1 MDKYKKLNI
10 ARSVFAFIIFVAFG
24 IIVCTEKGGDLLIPK
39 VKEKLNEYITTN
51 YTSIVN
57 NTIQDEITYKDKTFT
72 MKIYDK
78 TNKNHYFYIT
88 YDNGKI
94 TDTYQEDYIKGKSL
108 LNEIKNTLEKE
119 IYNKT
124 KIEAKVNILSSLD
137 EYTSRVQNLIL
148 KEDNLEGLKFYTLSI
163 NIDLRTWD
171 EVSAS
176 KEITDMLNTFIK
188 YNINPK
194 SYIITINNLKEI
206 TESIEIKNIDNDFIN
221 NEYKEQILSD
231 IINNKKSDL
240 LDEYNITFKHLN

>member
-10 ARSVFAFIIFVAFG
+10 ARGVFAFIIFVAFG

-57 NTIQDEITYKDKTFT
+57 DTIQDEITYKDKTFT

-108 LNEIKNTLEKE
+108 LKEIKTTLEKE

-240 LDEYNITFKHLN
+240 LDKYNITFKHLN

>member
-1 MDKYKKLNI
+1 MDKYKRLNI
-10 ARSVFAFIIFVAFG
+10 ARGAFAFIIFVAFG
-24 IIVCTEKGGDLLIPK
+24 IIICTEKGGDLLIPK
-39 VKEKLNEYITTN
+39 VKEKLSEYLTTN

-57 NTIQDEITYKDKTFT
+57 ETIQDEITYKDKTFT

-78 TNKNHYFYIT
+78 LNKKHYFYIT

-108 LNEIKNTLEKE
+108 LNEIKNNLENK

-124 KIEAKVNILSSLD
+124 KIESKVNILSSLD

-148 KEDNLEGLKFYTLSI
+148 KEENLEEIKFYTLSI

-171 EVSAS
+171 EENAS
-176 KEITDMLNTFIK
+176 KAITDTLNTFIK
-188 YNINPK
+188 HNINPK
-194 SYIITINNLKEI
+194 SYVITINNLKEI
-206 TESIEIKNIDNDFIN
+206 TESMEIYNIDNDFIN

-240 LDEYNITFKHLN
+240 LDEYNITYKHLN

>member
-10 ARSVFAFIIFVAFG
+10 ERGIFAFIIFVAFG

-39 VKEKLNEYITTN
+39 VKEKLSKYITTN

-57 NTIQDEITYKDKTFT
+57 DTIQDEITYKDKTFT

-108 LNEIKNTLEKE
+108 LNKIQKDLEKE

-137 EYTSRVQNLIL
+137 KYTSRVQNLIL
-148 KEDNLEGLKFYTLSI
+148 KEENLESLKFYTLSI

-171 EVSAS
+171 EENAS
-176 KEITDMLNTFIK
+176 KVITDTLNTFIK
-188 YNINPK
+188 HNINPK
-194 SYIITINNLKEI
+194 SYTITINNLKEI
-206 TESIEIKNIDNDFIN
+206 TESIEINNIDNDFIN
-221 NEYKEQILSD
+221 NEYKEQIFSD
-231 IINNKKSDL
+231 IINNKKSNL
-240 LDEYNITFKHLN
+240 LNEYNITFKHLN

>member
-10 ARSVFAFIIFVAFG
+10 ARGVFAFIIFVVFG
-24 IIVCTEKGGDLLIPK
+24 IIICTEKGGDLLIPK

-57 NTIQDEITYKDKTFT
+57 DTIQDEITYKDKTFT

-78 TNKNHYFYIT
+78 TNKNHYFYIV

-108 LNEIKNTLEKE
+108 LNEIQKKLEKE

-124 KIEAKVNILSSLD
+124 KIKVEVNILSSLD
-137 EYTSRVQNLIL
+137 QYTSRVQNLIL
-148 KEDNLEGLKFYTLSI
+148 KEEDLEKIKFYTLSI
-163 NIDLRTWD
+163 NIDIRTWD
-171 EVSAS
+171 KENAS
-176 KEITDMLNTFIK
+176 EAITDTLNAFIK
-188 YNINPK
+188 HNINPK
-194 SYIITINNLKEI
+194 SYTITINNLKEI
-206 TESIEIKNIDNDFIN
+206 TESIEINNIDNDFVN

-240 LDEYNITFKHLN
+240 LDKYNITFKHLN

>member
-10 ARSVFAFIIFVAFG
+10 ERGIFAFIIFVAFG

-39 VKEKLNEYITTN
+39 VKEKLSKYITTN

-57 NTIQDEITYKDKTFT
+57 DTIQDEITYKDKTFT

-108 LNEIKNTLEKE
+108 LNKIQKDLEKE

-137 EYTSRVQNLIL
+137 KYTSRVQNLIL
-148 KEDNLEGLKFYTLSI
+148 KEENLESLKFYTLSI

-171 EVSAS
+171 EENAS
-176 KEITDMLNTFIK
+176 KVITDTLNTFIK
-188 YNINPK
+188 HNINPK
-194 SYIITINNLKEI
+194 SYTITINNLKEI
-206 TESIEIKNIDNDFIN
+206 TESIEINNIDNDFMN
-221 NEYKEQILSD
+221 NEYKEQIFSD
-231 IINNKKSDL
+231 IINNKKSNL
-240 LDEYNITFKHLN
+240 LNEYNITFKHLN

>member
-10 ARSVFAFIIFVAFG
+10 ARGVFAFIIFVAFG

>member
-1 MDKYKKLNI
+1 MDKYKRLNI
-10 ARSVFAFIIFVAFG
+10 ARGAFVFIIFVAFG
-24 IIVCTEKGGDLLIPK
+24 IIICTEKGGDLLIPK
-39 VKEKLNEYITTN
+39 VKEKLNEYIATN

-57 NTIQDEITYKDKTFT
+57 NTIQDDIIYKDKTFT

-94 TDTYQEDYIKGKSL
+94 TDTYQEDYLKGKSF
-108 LNEIKNTLEKE
+108 LNEIQNNLENK

-124 KIEAKVNILSSLD
+124 KIKAKVNILSSLD
-137 EYTSRVQNLIL
+137 KYTSRVQKLIL
-148 KEDNLEGLKFYTLSI
+148 EEKDLEKIKFYSLSI
-163 NIDLRTWD
+163 NIDLKTWD
-171 EVSAS
+171 EINAS
-176 KEITDMLNTFIK
+176 KEITNILNTFIK
-188 YNINPK
+188 HNINPK
-194 SYIITINNLKEI
+194 SYTITINNLREI
-206 TESIEIKNIDNDFIN
+206 TESIEISNIDNDFIN

>member
-1 MDKYKKLNI
+1 
-10 ARSVFAFIIFVAFG
+10 
-24 IIVCTEKGGDLLIPK
+24 
-39 VKEKLNEYITTN
+39 
-51 YTSIVN
+51 
-57 NTIQDEITYKDKTFT
+57 

>member
-10 ARSVFAFIIFVAFG
+10 ARGVFAFIIFVAFG

-57 NTIQDEITYKDKTFT
+57 DTIQDEITYKDKTFT

-108 LNEIKNTLEKE
+108 LNELKNTLEKE

>member
-10 ARSVFAFIIFVAFG
+10 ARGVFAFIIFVAFG

-57 NTIQDEITYKDKTFT
+57 DTIQDEITYKDKTFT

>member
-10 ARSVFAFIIFVAFG
+10 ARGVFAFIIFVAFG

-39 VKEKLNEYITTN
+39 LKEKLNEYITTN